1 MKTIAIV
8 GATGAVGQQMLK
20 CLEERNIQCN
30 LKLLASARSKGKKF
44 KFFDQEIICE
54 ELNPDSFKDVE
65 FALGATENDIAK
77 TWIPWA
83 LENKVIIVDNSSA
96 FRLDQDVP
104 LVIPEINPED
114 IAKNKGI
121 IANPN
126 CATIIALVA
135 LNALHK
141 EFKIKRMIV
150 TTFQA
155 VSGAGVKGI
164 QDLENQLKDPTAPC
178 NAFPYPIAYNLIP
191 QIGDFDDLGISK
203 EEWKLQNESRKILH
217 DDNLLV
223 NCTCVRVPI
232 FRSHSESITIECE
245 KEIDITKAREL
256 LSSAQ
261 GVLLKDDPLH
271 KQYPMPLET
280 TDQDLVYVG
289 RVRKDISDPTNHSL
303 SLFCCGDQIR
313 KGAATNAVQIL
324 EKLL

>member
-54 ELNPDSFKDVE
+54 ELNPDSFKDVD

-83 LENKVIIVDNSSA
+83 LENNVVIIDNSSA

-141 EFKIKRMIV
+141 EFNIKRMIV

-232 FRSHSESITIECE
+232 LRSHSESITIECE

>member
-54 ELNPDSFKDVE
+54 ELNPDSFKDVD

-141 EFKIKRMIV
+141 EFEIKRMIV

-232 FRSHSESITIECE
+232 LRSHSESITIECE

-261 GVLLKDDPLH
+261 GVLLKDDSLH